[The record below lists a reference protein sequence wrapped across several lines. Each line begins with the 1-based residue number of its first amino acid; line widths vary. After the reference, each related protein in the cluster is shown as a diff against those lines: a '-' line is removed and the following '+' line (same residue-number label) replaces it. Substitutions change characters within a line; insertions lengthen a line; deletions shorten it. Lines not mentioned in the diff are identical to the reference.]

1 MIMRKPLKTLGTN
14 AWLLACLAAATAL
27 VSAADASGPCFL
39 PVLQS
44 DSNGFVGLSL
54 VNTAGLTNEASVTW
68 TGPDGKGVRTGR
80 LSLSPGAQRAFVVRE
95 ILGTPRDPEDG
106 WIRVDSS
113 EPGLLSYLTS
123 GTNGI
128 LDGAEPV
135 SELAKT
141 VLLDYVKVNTGFV
154 ELDNTDTS
162 LILVNPGD
170 TAASARVDL
179 IALDGRPAG
188 SLPVPVPAR
197 GSLTIRVSQ
206 SFRDVLPE
214 NGVGGRRFDGYA
226 KAVADV
232 GLAAWLRVDTPLSLR
247 VLRGRAPDETG
258 PTSLAIAGH
267 FASGGASL
275 YRSTLNLIN
284 AGDGPARLEL
294 LAQDDRG
301 RAIGDS
307 TYLTLD
313 PGQGIREDVLSLF
326 RVEIPDIF
334 PPPLITGYIRIRE
347 SGGGVFRSI
356 GDVDVYSGSDAAA
369 VLFPIGAATS
379 REWTLPFAISG
390 REYFTGFAI
399 ANANEL
405 LTVQTDVSIELLDV
419 EGLLAA
425 PPRNISLSPSAYFTA
440 LVEQEISNGYLRIR
454 ANGPVVV
461 GGSIGTCSGNA
472 LAFLPAFR

>member
-1 MIMRKPLKTLGTN
+1 MRKPLKILSTN
-14 AWLLACLAAATAL
+14 ACLLACLAAATAL
-27 VSAADASGPCFL
+27 VPAADTSRPCFL

-44 DSNGFVGLSL
+44 DSDGFVGLSL
-54 VNTAGLTNEASVTW
+54 VNTAGLTNEVSVTW
-68 TGPDGKGVRTGR
+68 TSPDGKGAQTGR
-80 LSLSPGAQRAFVVRE
+80 LSLLPGAQRDFVVRE

-113 EPGLLSYLTS
+113 EPGLLSYLTL
-123 GTNGI
+123 GTKGI
-128 LDGAEPV
+128 LDGTEPAL
-135 SELAKT
+135 ELAKT
-141 VLLDYVKVNTGFV
+141 VWLDYVKVNTGFV
-154 ELDNTDTS
+154 ELGHTDTS

-170 TAASARVDL
+170 TAAGARVDL

-197 GSLTIRVSQ
+197 GSRAIRVSE

-247 VLRGRAPDETG
+247 VLRGRVPDEMSSA
-258 PTSLAIAGH
+258 SLAIAGH

-284 AGDGPARLEL
+284 AGDSPAKLEL

-301 RAIGDS
+301 RVIGNS
-307 TYLTLD
+307 AYLTLD

-326 RVEIPDIF
+326 RVVIPDIF
-334 PPPLITGYIRIRE
+334 PPPMITGYIRVRE

-356 GDVDVYSGSDAAA
+356 GDVDVYSDSEAAA
-369 VLFPIGAATS
+369 VLFPIGAATP

-390 REYFTGFAI
+390 REYFTGYAI
-399 ANANEL
+399 ANPNEL
-405 LTVQTDVSIELLDV
+405 LAVQTDVSIELLDA

-440 LVEQEISNGYLRIR
+440 LVEQEISGGYLRIR

-461 GGSIGTCSGNA
+461 SGSIGTCNGNA
-472 LAFLPAFR
+472 LMFLPAFR